1 MMPIP
6 VFVWERTY
14 DFRKPIG
21 TDGLVDRGAE
31 ASVRHQAELPRA
43 AASLDS
49 AVIGRGFRGP
59 PEPRGDREVRG
70 GDGKR
75 GSRDLISPG
84 GMARFAGPSRGV
96 GRGRGRSLVCMPRQI
111 LLYAE

>member
-21 TDGLVDRGAE
+21 TDGLVERGAE

-70 GDGKR
+70 GVGDR
-75 GSRDLISPG
+75 RRRDLISRRGEERRG
-84 GMARFAGPSRGV
+84 GEERRCRW
-96 GRGRGRSLVCMPRQI
+96 GRGI
-111 LLYAE
+111 LKKKK

>member
-70 GDGKR
+70 GDGNR
-75 GSRDLISPG
+75 GRRDLIS
-84 GMARFAGPSRGV
+84 RV
-96 GRGRGRSLVCMPRQI
+96 EVPRPTDPPADVRAVATGD
-111 LLYAE
+111 L